1 MGKPADGLG
10 LLLMGGKGKP
20 SASSESPEGG
30 DDSKELA
37 GKALIKA
44 LDRKDG
50 AAVADAFKQLLDCC
64 DDDSEMDVPEEDD
77 E

>member
-37 GKALIKA
+37 GKALLKA
-44 LDRKDG
+44 IERKDG
-50 AAVADAFKQLLDCC
+50 AGVAAAFQQLLDCC
-64 DDDSEMDVPEEDD
+64 DDDHETDVPEDDD